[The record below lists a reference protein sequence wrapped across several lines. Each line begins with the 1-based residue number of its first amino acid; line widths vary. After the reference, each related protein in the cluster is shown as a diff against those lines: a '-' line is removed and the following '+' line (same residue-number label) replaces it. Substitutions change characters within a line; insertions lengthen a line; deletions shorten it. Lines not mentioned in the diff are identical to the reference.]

1 MLKLIIQDKTYLW
14 QETPERFIRDENGV
28 YESFS
33 KGEMLNLYR
42 DCTVVVTEDGKEIDK
57 GILSDLFND

>member
-1 MLKLIIQDKTYLW
+1 MLKLIIQDKTYTW
-14 QETPERFIRDENGV
+14 QEFPERFIRDENGV
-28 YESFS
+28 YESFI

-42 DCTVVVTEDGKEIDK
+42 DCAVVVTENGKEIDK